1 MTEPTADSTTS
12 DASNYDYEAVGF
24 VTSSSYRQS
33 ILECLGD
40 QPKTPGQIANACEF
54 SITHVSRGLSEL
66 REQGIVDLLVSEE
79 RSKGRFYGVTDRG
92 QEVLLALRELE
103 FEDE

>member
-1 MTEPTADSTTS
+1 MTEPTAETTVS
-12 DASNYDYEAVGF
+12 DPSNYDFDGIGY

-40 QPKTPGQIANACEF
+40 QPKTPVQIAEACEY
-54 SITHVSRGLSEL
+54 SITHVSRSLGEL
-66 REQGIVDLLVSEE
+66 REQGFVDLLVPED
-79 RSKGRFYGVTDRG
+79 RSKGRYYGVTDRG

-103 FEDE
+103 YDQ